1 MRAEVEGIYPGLDMR
16 GEGMPKAGPAELGP
30 PHGRFIVGY
39 ENDIA
44 VCCGAIKRLD
54 ALICEFKRMYVA
66 PEARGRGVGRM
77 LLGELERR
85 ARELGYHS
93 ARLDTGAR
101 QAAAAAVHLYESA
114 GFVPIANYNAN
125 PAATYFGEKRL

>member
-1 MRAEVEGIYPGLDMR
+1 MRAEVEGIYPGLDML
-16 GEGMPKAGPAELGP
+16 GDGMPKAGPTELGP

-39 ENDIA
+39 ENGLA
-44 VCCGAIKRLD
+44 VCCGAIKRLQP
-54 ALICEFKRMYVA
+54 LICEFKRMYVV
-66 PEARGRGVGRM
+66 PEARGRGVGRL

-85 ARELGYHS
+85 ARALGYRS
-93 ARLDTGAR
+93 ARLDTDAR
-101 QAAAAAVHLYESA
+101 QVAAVHLYESA